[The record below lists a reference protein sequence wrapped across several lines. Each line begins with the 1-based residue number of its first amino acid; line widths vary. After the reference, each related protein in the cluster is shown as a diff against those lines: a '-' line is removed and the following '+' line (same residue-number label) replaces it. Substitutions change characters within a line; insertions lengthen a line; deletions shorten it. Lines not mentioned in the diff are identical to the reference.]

1 MLLLVVVQ
9 GLLLGNSDGTGEL
22 PRGTVGAPAV
32 AGGVRRGSQHLP
44 GARCHA
50 WGHRDGTELLT
61 YKCPVSIFISNH
73 SDEKSE
79 A

>member
-32 AGGVRRGSQHLP
+32 AGRGGGGASIYP
-44 GARCHA
+44 GRAVTC
-50 WGHRDGTELLT
+50 GDIEMEPN
-61 YKCPVSIFISNH
+61 Y
-73 SDEKSE
+73 
-79 A
+79 